1 LADGYLI
8 ISCFETANDWVT
20 PVVCIAGA
28 EGWNIMTAPK
38 QPISWR
44 ALIVSSHPLFG
55 RGLQKILNTR
65 PDTTIQVVGIMPNT
79 DLALQFIEKD
89 QPDLVILDCDDEH
102 VNRQVLLKRF
112 IEGERR
118 LKVVLL
124 SLKEGGSQA
133 VVYDR
138 RILPALEVDRW
149 L

>member
-1 LADGYLI
+1 MTD
-8 ISCFETANDWVT
+8 
-20 PVVCIAGA
+20 PV
-28 EGWNIMTAPK
+28 
-38 QPISWR
+38 QPIAWR

-55 RGLQKILNTR
+55 RGLQKILSTR
-65 PDTTIQVVGIMPNT
+65 LDTTVQVVGIVPDT

-102 VNRQVLLKRF
+102 VNRQILLKPF
-112 IEGERR
+112 VEGERR
-118 LKVVLL
+118 LKVVIL

-138 RILPALEVDRW
+138 RILSALDVDRW